1 LYYKLD
7 RDELARRHLNKA
19 IEMDSGYQEALQ
31 LLAVVYDRIG
41 QPELARDVLSQAAK
55 TRVSGKR
62 GKSRRREKA
71 FNDLKPLPHGLINGA
86 DRRLSTAVREDA
98 LRAFSRT
105 GSNGR

>member
-1 LYYKLD
+1 
-7 RDELARRHLNKA
+7 
-19 IEMDSGYQEALQ
+19 MDSGYQEALQ

-41 QPELARDVLSQAAK
+41 QPELARDVLIQAAK

-62 GKSRRREKA
+62 GKGRRREKA

-105 GSNGR
+105 DSNGR